1 MSAYYMHGCFVCM
14 DDYVLNAYT
23 DSIEARK
30 VLNPLQLEAQIVE
43 SIPGSLQEYPVL
55 LTAEP
60 SIQHHKFC
68 SSLCRLDVV
77 LSKVERATIPPFG
90 NHTALSVDS
99 FLSSA
104 ETLILHGLIC

>member
-1 MSAYYMHGCFVCM
+1 M

-60 SIQHHKFC
+60 SIQPT
-68 SSLCRLDVV
+68 S
-77 LSKVERATIPPFG
+77 
-90 NHTALSVDS
+90 AL
-99 FLSSA
+99 L
-104 ETLILHGLIC
+104 